1 MENTSREAKILASM
15 ALTIKLREQINSL
28 ISEDKDVRYSR
39 WQNNLYTI
47 LEDMED
53 KLSELKNEK
62 E

>member
-15 ALTIKLREQINSL
+15 ALTIKLREQIDSL
-28 ISEDKDVRYSR
+28 IADDKDVRYSR